1 MKIYL
6 LLGLFS
12 FAVLGG
18 AGWYINFLH
27 DQIAILKGNQIAL
40 ESKVAEQNEAIDR
53 YLQQQKENQA
63 KLNQMALA
71 NQEAQREV
79 NKLRSTFARHDL
91 DNLAI
96 NKPALVEKMV
106 NRGTKKVFSELIEIT
121 NPRQFEDEKKLH
133 EQQMRKTRR

>member
-1 MKIYL
+1 MKLSLI
-6 LLGLFS
+6 
-12 FAVLGG
+12 LGG
-18 AGWYINFLH
+18 LLILSIAGSFWYIDFLQ
-27 DQIAILKGNQIAL
+27 DQISILKGNQIAL

-79 NKLRSTFARHDL
+79 NKLRNTFAKHDL

-96 NKPALVEKMV
+96 NKPTLVEKMV
-106 NRGTKKVFSELIEIT
+106 NRGTKRVKDELIAIT
-121 NPRQFEDEKKLH
+121 NPNQFEEIVEKDEK
-133 EQQMRKTRR
+133 TP

>member
-1 MKIYL
+1 MKLSLI
-6 LLGLFS
+6 LGAMLIISVGGS
-12 FAVLGG
+12 F
-18 AGWYINFLH
+18 WYIDYLQ
-27 DQIAILKGNQIAL
+27 DQISILKGNQIAL

-63 KLNQMALA
+63 KINQMALA

-121 NPRQFEDEKKLH
+121 NPKQFEDEKNPDS
-133 EQQMRKTRR
+133 